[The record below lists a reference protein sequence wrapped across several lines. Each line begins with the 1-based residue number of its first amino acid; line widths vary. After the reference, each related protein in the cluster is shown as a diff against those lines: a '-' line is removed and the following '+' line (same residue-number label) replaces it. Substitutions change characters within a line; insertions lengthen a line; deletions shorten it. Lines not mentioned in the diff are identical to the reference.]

1 MSKPDAKLL
10 QHLPPRNDYLRI
22 GMLLSLCVHAVIL
35 LVTFPAASPPTPA
48 QETLEVT
55 LVNARTETA
64 PVKPVVVAQNQLDGG
79 GEAESGVAASPL
91 PRTADES
98 ADQVVLDALR
108 KRQEEL
114 EREQRRLYEQLESQ
128 QTTLTMSKR
137 ADTPEDAD
145 SGENDDAAQERL
157 LLNAK
162 ISVLK
167 ERVELYNARPRREFA
182 GPSATATDYAEYVEA
197 WRQKIELL
205 GTEHYPDQARGKVYG
220 SLQLTVN
227 IRKDGTLESIEVN
240 RPSEH
245 AVLNLAAQ
253 RIVQLAAPFP
263 PFPPDLA
270 RRIDILAITRTWNF
284 IDNQLDTETP

>member
-1 MSKPDAKLL
+1 MV
-10 QHLPPRNDYLRI
+10 
-22 GMLLSLCVHAVIL
+22 LSLCVHVVIL
-35 LVTFPAASPPTPA
+35 LVAFPTAPPARPA
-48 QETLEVT
+48 EKTLEVT
-55 LVNARTETA
+55 LVNARTKTA
-64 PVKPVVVAQNQLDGG
+64 PIKPVVVAQNQLDGG

-98 ADQVVLDALR
+98 ADEVVLAALR
-108 KRQEEL
+108 KRQDEL

-128 QTTLTMSKR
+128 QTTLAMSER

-145 SGENDDAAQERL
+145 GGDSDDADQERL
-157 LLNAK
+157 LLNSK

-182 GPSATATDYAEYVEA
+182 GPTAAASDYAEYVEA

-245 AVLNLAAQ
+245 AILNLAAQ

>member
-1 MSKPDAKLL
+1 MSKPAAKLL
-10 QHLPPRNDYLRI
+10 HPLPPRSDYLRI
-22 GMLLSLCVHAVIL
+22 GMVLSLCVHVVIL
-35 LVTFPAASPPTPA
+35 LVTFPTAPPARPA
-48 QETLEVT
+48 DETLEVT
-55 LVNARTETA
+55 LVNARTKTT
-64 PVKPVVVAQNQLDGG
+64 PIKPVVVAQNQLDGG

-98 ADQVVLDALR
+98 ADQVVLAALR
-108 KRQEEL
+108 KRQDEL

-128 QTTLTMSKR
+128 QTTLARSER

-145 SGENDDAAQERL
+145 GGDSDDAAQERL
-157 LLNAK
+157 LLNAT

-182 GPSATATDYAEYVEA
+182 GPSATASDYAEYVEA

-245 AVLNLAAQ
+245 AILNLAAQ

-270 RRIDILAITRTWNF
+270 RRIDVLAITRTWNF
-284 IDNQLDTETP
+284 IDNKLDTETP